1 MMATI
6 LDVNQNSKVMDLAT
20 GSAGFL
26 ISAMELMIQD
36 SENLYGKKTSQAN
49 EKIENIKKEQL
60 LGVEL
65 NAEMFTL
72 AATNMILRGD
82 GSSNIQK
89 GNTFDTPEK
98 LYTDFRAN
106 KLLLNPPFSFK
117 ENGMPFIEFG
127 LNKMEKGGLGAII
140 IQDSA
145 GSGKAVNTNK
155 KILKNHT
162 LKASIKMPVDLF
174 QPMAGV
180 QTSIYIF
187 EAHKPHDFEQ
197 TVKFIDFRDD
207 GYKRTSRT
215 LQEINEPTQR
225 YQDIIKIY
233 KAGLNAKVE
242 ANWKINEVYIEDFIT
257 QNGADWNFDQHKIIN
272 SKPTLEDFKKT
283 VSDYLSWEVSNILR
297 QKGIEGK

>member
-1 MMATI
+1 
-6 LDVNQNSKVMDLAT
+6 
-20 GSAGFL
+20 
-26 ISAMELMIQD
+26 
-36 SENLYGKKTSQAN
+36 
-49 EKIENIKKEQL
+49 
-60 LGVEL
+60 
-65 NAEMFTL
+65 
-72 AATNMILRGD
+72 
-82 GSSNIQK
+82 
-89 GNTFDTPEK
+89 
-98 LYTDFRAN
+98 
-106 KLLLNPPFSFK
+106 
-117 ENGMPFIEFG
+117 
-127 LNKMEKGGLGAII
+127 
-140 IQDSA
+140 
-145 GSGKAVNTNK
+145 
-155 KILKNHT
+155 
-162 LKASIKMPVDLF
+162 MPVDLF